1 MYFEGNFQS
10 HDTVSFHV
18 NCFWRDVLIAWS
30 FYKYYN
36 PVKLKEIVSQSIW
49 NNSFIKI
56 DGQIIFFRRWFD
68 QGVKYITDILTENG
82 NFKLFIDMQS
92 EFNLNANQFMRYY
105 AIVCAIKSKW
115 KNIFSQGN
123 LNYPCDDHKLQLFLS
138 KKQPTKFCYS
148 MLVSNVC
155 LNLINTKHLNKWES
169 DLSMNLETL
178 IQWQDRFKR
187 IYKATLDTK
196 IRTFQFKFIHRR
208 IATNKF
214 LYRIGVKSSPTC
226 NFCRHE
232 SQDLMHLF
240 FHCSA
245 VKTFW
250 TEVNKWLFELDAFV
264 SSLSILDICFGVNSR
279 NDFVNTI
286 IFYGKHF
293 IYRYKYI
300 EKILVFNHF
309 QKEII
314 FLEKVER
321 IIALRQGKIS
331 VHLEKWKVL
340 I

>member
-1 MYFEGNFQS
+1 MS
-10 HDTVSFHV
+10 
-18 NCFWRDVLIAWS
+18 
-30 FYKYYN
+30 
-36 PVKLKEIVSQSIW
+36 
-49 NNSFIKI
+49 
-56 DGQIIFFRRWFD
+56 
-68 QGVKYITDILTENG
+68 
-82 NFKLFIDMQS
+82 
-92 EFNLNANQFMRYY
+92 
-105 AIVCAIKSKW
+105 
-115 KNIFSQGN
+115 
-123 LNYPCDDHKLQLFLS
+123 
-138 KKQPTKFCYS
+138 
-148 MLVSNVC
+148 
-155 LNLINTKHLNKWES
+155 NLINTKHLNKWES
-169 DLSMNLETL
+169 DLGMNLETL

-250 TEVNKWLFELDAFV
+250 NEVNKWLFELDALV
-264 SSLSILDICFGVNSR
+264 SSLSILDICFGVHSR
-279 NDFVNTI
+279 NEFVNTI
-286 IFYGKHF
+286 IIVYGKHF

-300 EKILVFNHF
+300 DKILVFNHF

-314 FLEKVER
+314 FLEKMER